1 MKKTLLALVACLGLL
16 CASCATNYPVGVAYT
31 SLRLPV
37 AVGPETGDAMKLGIA
52 QSRSIFGLIAT
63 GDSSV
68 EAACDVGKITRIHHV
83 DWEVESFF
91 GIYSVYKTRVYGN

>member
-1 MKKTLLALVACLGLL
+1 MKKTLLALAACLGLL
-16 CASCATNYPVGVAYT
+16 CASCATTYPVGIAYT
-31 SLRLPV
+31 NLHLPV
-37 AVGPETGDAMKLGIA
+37 AVGPETGDTMKMGVA

-68 EAACDVGKITRIHHV
+68 EAACHVGKITRIHHV

-91 GIYSVYKTRVYGN
+91 GIYSNYKTRVYGN

>member
-1 MKKTLLALVACLGLL
+1 MKKTLLALVAGVAML

-31 SLRLPV
+31 NLRLPV
-37 AVGPETGDAMKLGIA
+37 AVGPETGDAMKMGLA

-68 EAACDVGKITRIHHV
+68 EAACHVGKITRIHHV

-91 GIYSVYKTRVYGN
+91 GLYSIYRTRVYGN